1 MEIKQTRL
9 TAVRAEFKACLIYR
23 ETQVQVHG
31 NRGRRYLKELE
42 GSEMHQSD
50 VPECA
55 PGALAANCV
64 KLKTRRGSR
73 SQTTVIFILD
83 MEVILQDCQGK
94 FCEATRVSGDVITI
108 EAAGSLCTHGDEY

>member
-9 TAVRAEFKACLIYR
+9 TAVRAKFEAGLIYR
-23 ETQVQVHG
+23 EAQFQVQG
-31 NRGRRYLKELE
+31 SRGRRYLKECE
-42 GSEMHQSD
+42 GGKLHQSD

-83 MEVILQDCQGK
+83 MEVLLQDC
-94 FCEATRVSGDVITI
+94 
-108 EAAGSLCTHGDEY
+108 